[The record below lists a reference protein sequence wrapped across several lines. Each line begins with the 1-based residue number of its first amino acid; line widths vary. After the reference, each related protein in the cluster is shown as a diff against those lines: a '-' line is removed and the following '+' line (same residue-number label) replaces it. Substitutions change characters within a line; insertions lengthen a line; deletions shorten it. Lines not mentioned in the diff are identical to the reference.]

1 MSKEKNNMLLSKIN
15 EYEKRMNEGQENTIN
30 MRKQKLFK
38 RTQLINTI
46 NNYYKKNNFFNNIF
60 KNYRKKPF
68 TKTINNSN
76 IIKINSIDENKSKF
90 SERIKKENNKRK
102 IAHLYIDSYNNKL
115 SKLYLHS
122 DPKTKINNKI
132 KNKTFTYF
140 LHHEKQKNIIKQ
152 NLRNLKME
160 ILNKNKGKKR
170 INGRA
175 NSISFN
181 ELRKTNEFFNLLR
194 LSTNLKNKN
203 KSRRSQ
209 IYFNSLKINNEN
221 QNKKLKFKKTKL
233 CNNFI
238 KNIINSN
245 ILNNSNLKI
254 LYQTD
259 ENRIKRMIKSQS
271 KQNKNKYSIIK
282 YQKNLLENSI
292 SPLTNEQ
299 KFKLTENFKK
309 LNNSIKVNKKTT
321 NNIYKYLKEI
331 QKKEK
336 KIINYHNKV
345 NDGYIK
351 RIQNLGLSPEKYRL
365 KIERAEFKDVFEK
378 LKL

>member
-1 MSKEKNNMLLSKIN
+1 MSKEKNNMLTHKIN
-15 EYEKRMNEGQENTIN
+15 EYEKRMNEGQENAIN
-30 MRKQKLFK
+30 IRKQKLFK
-38 RTQLINTI
+38 RTQLINNI
-46 NNYYKKNNFFNNIF
+46 NKYYKKNNFLNIF
-60 KNYRKKPF
+60 KNYRKEPF
-68 TKTINNSN
+68 SKTINNSN
-76 IIKINSIDENKSKF
+76 INKINSVDENKSKF
-90 SERIKKENNKRK
+90 SERIKKENSKRK
-102 IAHLYIDSYNNKL
+102 ITHLYIDSYNNKL

-122 DPKTKINNKI
+122 DQKTKINHQINNKAY
-132 KNKTFTYF
+132 TYF
-140 LHHEKQKNIIKQ
+140 LHSEKEKNIFKKNI
-152 NLRNLKME
+152 RNLKME
-160 ILNKNKGKKR
+160 KSIKSNGKKR
-170 INGRA
+170 FNGRA

-181 ELRKTNEFFNLLR
+181 KLNKTNDFFNLLR

-209 IYFNSLKINNEN
+209 IYFNSIKINNEN
-221 QNKKLKFKKTKL
+221 QNKKIKLRKTKL

-238 KNIINSN
+238 KNLIYSN

-271 KQNKNKYSIIK
+271 RQNKNKYSIIK

-292 SPLTNEQ
+292 SPLTNEL
-299 KFKLTENFKK
+299 KFKLTENFNK
-309 LNNSIKVNKKTT
+309 LNNSIKVNKKST
-321 NNIYKYLKEI
+321 NIYKYLKEI

-351 RIQNLGLSPEKYRL
+351 RIQNLGLSPEKKYLL

-378 LKL
+378 LKF